1 MLLLLL
7 SWTTSQGTLNAV
19 VDIECARDR
28 LQKPADYLVN
38 TSKQYVYT
46 MIEAQ
51 MELIQLALLNHTV
64 IYVGNEYGFN
74 ISGIPL
80 GGEAKLQKKSW

>member
-1 MLLLLL
+1 
-7 SWTTSQGTLNAV
+7 
-19 VDIECARDR
+19 
-28 LQKPADYLVN
+28 
-38 TSKQYVYT
+38 

-51 MELIQLALLNHTV
+51 IELIQLALPNYTF

-80 GGEAKLQKKSW
+80 GGEANIKAKFQKNLDKTKQVIANILKPYSFPTYTTVWFGRAS